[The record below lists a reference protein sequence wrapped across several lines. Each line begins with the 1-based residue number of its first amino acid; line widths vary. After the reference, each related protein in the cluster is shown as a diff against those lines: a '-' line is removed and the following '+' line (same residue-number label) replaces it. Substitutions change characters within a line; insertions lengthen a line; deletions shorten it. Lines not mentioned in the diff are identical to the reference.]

1 MKRTVNIHDFIKAF
15 QDYGRSGHFT
25 REGLQALFEFLEET
39 EEATGVET
47 ALDVIGL
54 CCEFTQYAGL
64 SEFQG
69 IYGLGYE
76 SIEDIQDATLFI
88 PIDDESFIVQDF

>member
-1 MKRTVNIHDFIKAF
+1 MKQTVNIHDFIKAF

-25 REGLQALFEFLEET
+25 YEGLRALFEFLEEIEEDTGMET
-39 EEATGVET
+39 E
-47 ALDVIGL
+47 LDVIGI
-54 CCEFTQYAGL
+54 CCEFTQYANL
-64 SEFQG
+64 EAFQG
-69 IYGLGYE
+69 AYGPGYE